1 MRPRSGPTVEHRVL
15 ATRLRMLRER
25 AGVSLQA
32 AAVALGAHPATV
44 RRIERAE
51 TGLDAQQ
58 VSVLLECYAVPGTEA
73 EPIMAGLAAANLPGW
88 WHRWRDAMEP
98 WQQEVIGIESSAAL
112 VRTWHPALVP
122 ELLRTPAYEAALC
135 RTLTAGP
142 ASRLDGRL
150 ELLAERQR
158 RLRERGA
165 ALWALLPAAAL
176 HTRVGGTAVMAG
188 QRAALEEAAHQ
199 RHLTVQITPLDFPPH
214 PMTGVPPLHLLRVA
228 APEIGDRAVL
238 EIPGAR
244 VDIIGDPAAVLDYRI
259 RMDGACAAAPH
270 PASPLPEGTG
280 APEPLEGGAR

>member
-15 ATRLRMLRER
+15 AARLRILRER

-51 TGLDAQQ
+51 TGLDAHQ
-58 VSVLLECYAVPGTEA
+58 VRVLLERYAVSAAEA
-73 EPIMAGLAAANLPGW
+73 EPIMTGLTAANLPGW
-88 WHRWRDAMEP
+88 WHHWRDAMEP

-135 RTLTAGP
+135 RMLADAD
-142 ASRLDGRL
+142 ASRRDRHL
-150 ELLAERQR
+150 ELLGERQR
-158 RLRERGA
+158 RLEERGA

-176 HTRVGGTAVMAG
+176 HTTVGGPAVMDE
-188 QRAALEEAAHQ
+188 QRAVLEAAAYR
-199 RHLTVQITPLDFPPH
+199 RHLTVQVVPLDNPPH
-214 PMTGVPPLHLLRVA
+214 PMTGVPSLHLLRVP

-238 EIPGAR
+238 ETPGSR
-244 VDIIGDPAAVLDYRI
+244 VDIIDEPAVVMDYRI
-259 RMDGACAAAPH
+259 RLDGACAAAPH
-270 PASPLPEGTG
+270 PGSPLPEGGKG
-280 APEPLEGGAR
+280 AGKP

>member
-15 ATRLRMLRER
+15 AARLRLLRER

-51 TGLDAQQ
+51 TGLDPHQ
-58 VSVLLECYAVPGTEA
+58 VRVLLERYEVSAMEA

-112 VRTWHPALVP
+112 IRTWHPALVP

-135 RTLTAGP
+135 RTLTADP
-142 ASRLDGRL
+142 ASRREGRL

-158 RLRERGA
+158 RLEDRGA
-165 ALWALLPAAAL
+165 ALWALFPAAAL
-176 HTRVGGTAVMAG
+176 HTSVGGAAVMAE
-188 QRAALEEAAHQ
+188 QRAVLEEAAQ
-199 RHLTVQITPLDFPPH
+199 RQHLTVQVVPLDFPPH
-214 PMTGVPPLHLLRVA
+214 PMTGVPPIHLLRA
-228 APEIGDRAVL
+228 PAPEIGDRVVL
-238 EIPGAR
+238 ETPGAG
-244 VDIIGDPAAVLDYRI
+244 VDIIGEPAAVMDYRI
-259 RMDGACAAAPH
+259 RLDAACTAAPPPG
-270 PASPLPEGTG
+270 PALPEDGRGTG
-280 APEPLEGGAR
+280 NR

>member
-51 TGLDAQQ
+51 TGLDAHQ
-58 VSVLLECYAVPGTEA
+58 VRVLLERYAVSGAEA

-135 RTLTAGP
+135 RTMTPDSAPRRDKHLQ
-142 ASRLDGRL
+142 
-150 ELLAERQR
+150 LLAERQR
-158 RLRERGA
+158 RLQERGA
-165 ALWALLPAAAL
+165 ALWALFPAAAL
-176 HTRVGGTAVMAG
+176 HTRVGGPAVMAE
-188 QRAALEEAAHQ
+188 QRTVLEEAAH
-199 RHLTVQITPLDFPPH
+199 RHHLTVQVVPLDFPPH
-214 PMTGVPPLHLLRVA
+214 PMTGVPPLHLLRVP

-238 EIPGAR
+238 ETPGAR
-244 VDIIGDPAAVLDYRI
+244 VEIIGEPAAVMDYRI
-259 RMDGACAAAPH
+259 RLDGACAAAPH
-270 PASPLPEGTG
+270 PGSPLPEGSRSTG
-280 APEPLEGGAR
+280 NP

>member
-15 ATRLRMLRER
+15 AERMRILRER

-51 TGLDAQQ
+51 TGLDAHQ
-58 VSVLLECYAVPGTEA
+58 VRVLLECYAVPAAEA
-73 EPIMAGLAAANLPGW
+73 EPIMTGLAAANLPGW

-122 ELLRTPAYEAALC
+122 ELLRTPAYEAAL
-135 RTLTAGP
+135 RKALTADP
-142 ASRLDGRL
+142 APGLDRRI

-158 RLRERGA
+158 RLEERGA

-176 HTRVGGTAVMAG
+176 HTTVGGPVGWPSSGRCWRRPYTASTSPC
-188 QRAALEEAAHQ
+188 RWCPSTF
-199 RHLTVQITPLDFPPH
+199 RRTP
-214 PMTGVPPLHLLRVA
+214 
-228 APEIGDRAVL
+228 
-238 EIPGAR
+238 
-244 VDIIGDPAAVLDYRI
+244 
-259 RMDGACAAAPH
+259 
-270 PASPLPEGTG
+270 
-280 APEPLEGGAR
+280 

>member
-15 ATRLRMLRER
+15 AARLRIFRER

-51 TGLDAQQ
+51 TGLDAHQ
-58 VSVLLECYAVPGTEA
+58 VRVLLERYAVSAAEA
-73 EPIMAGLAAANLPGW
+73 EPVMTGLTAANLPGW

-98 WQQEVIGIESSAAL
+98 WQQEVIGIESSASL

-135 RTLTAGP
+135 RSLEADTP
-142 ASRLDGRL
+142 PKRDRHL
-150 ELLAERQR
+150 ELLGERQR
-158 RLRERGA
+158 RLEERGA
-165 ALWALLPAAAL
+165 AVWALLPAAAL
-176 HTRVGGTAVMAG
+176 HTRVGGPAVMAE
-188 QRAALEEAAHQ
+188 QRAVLEEAAH
-199 RHLTVQITPLDFPPH
+199 RPHLTVQVVPLDFPPH
-214 PMTGVPPLHLLRVA
+214 PMTGVPPLHLLRVP

-238 EIPGAR
+238 ETPGAR
-244 VDIIGDPAAVLDYRI
+244 VDIIDEPAAVMDFRM

-270 PASPLPEGTG
+270 PGSPLPD
-280 APEPLEGGAR
+280 GGGSAGNP